1 MINLCFFF
9 IYTEGTMAE
18 VILDIPGRVHFGSD
32 VLNLVGSIA
41 SEFGNR
47 ALLLADY
54 NLHEGRHIERV
65 IDLLHSKGIQCILID
80 DLGTYGSS
88 RTLKDTV
95 EFARTSRIE
104 IILAMGGSSTLNA
117 GWALASRY
125 RNTPNHPEAERSA
138 YMEILTVFRYPFL
151 LRNAYI
157 EMDPRIQRLKVFSLP
172 SNLHKG
178 TLIDP
183 GIMTGISTKY
193 TGTLL
198 MDTLLQALE
207 GFLSSEG
214 NFMTE
219 TLFRGAL
226 LHGGEGLNEALR
238 GEKSLK
244 PRVKAIQSGVLSAF
258 GYSILRM
265 GPAVALSYTLN
276 KQFDI
281 PKSWIGTVLLPHLAD
296 IYEESHPELLA
307 EAAKLIGE
315 DTFGLYPQEA
325 AASFSSHIRRSLAVL
340 GLPTRLRDF
349 DLKLPRLVEAAE
361 EAAGL
366 DSTLAFHVPLSVDSL
381 YDFLKRAF

>member
-1 MINLCFFF
+1 
-9 IYTEGTMAE
+9 MAE
-18 VILDIPGRVHFGSD
+18 VLLDIPGKLYFGSD

-41 SEFGNR
+41 SGYGNR

-65 IDLLHSKGIQCILID
+65 IDLLHGKGIQCILID
-80 DLGTYGSS
+80 DIGSYGSS
-88 RTLKDTV
+88 RTITDTV

-104 IILAMGGSSTLNA
+104 VILAMGGSSTLNA
-117 GWALASRY
+117 GRTIATRY
-125 RNTPNHPEAERSA
+125 RGTMHHPEAERSA
-138 YMEILTVFRYPFL
+138 YLEILTVFRYPFL

-157 EMDPRIQRLKVFSLP
+157 DMDPGEQRLKVFPLP
-172 SNLHKG
+172 PGLYKG

-183 GIMTGISTKY
+183 GIMAGLSTKY

-214 NFMTE
+214 NFLSQ

-226 LHGGEGLNEALR
+226 LHAGEGLEEALR

-244 PRVKAIQSGVLSAF
+244 PRVKATQSGLQSAL

-265 GPAVALSYTLN
+265 GPAVALSYTCSR
-276 KQFDI
+276 QFGI
-281 PKSWIGTVLLPHLAD
+281 PKSWIGTVFLPHLAD
-296 IYEESHPELLA
+296 THEESHPELLA
-307 EAAKLIGE
+307 EAARLIGE
-315 DTFGLYPQEA
+315 DTFGLSIEEA
-325 AASFSSHIRRSLAVL
+325 ASSFSNRVRRALSVL

-349 DLKLPRLVEAAE
+349 DLKLPRLVEVAE

-366 DSTLAFHVPLSVDSL
+366 DSTVAFHVPLSVESL

>member
-1 MINLCFFF
+1 MVNLCFFF
-9 IYTEGTMAE
+9 YTEVGIMAE
-18 VILDIPGRVHFGSD
+18 VILDIPGKVHFGSD

-41 SEFGNR
+41 AEYGNR

-65 IDLLHSKGIQCILID
+65 IDLLHTKGIQCILID
-80 DLGTYGSS
+80 DLGNYGSS
-88 RTLKDTV
+88 RTITETV

-104 IILAMGGSSTLNA
+104 IILSMGGSTTLNRA
-117 GWALASRY
+117 RSIASRY
-125 RNTPNHPEAERSA
+125 RTTPGHSEAERSA
-138 YMEILTVFRYPFL
+138 YLEILTVFRFPFL

-157 EMDPRIQRLKVFSLP
+157 EMDPREQRLNVFALP
-172 SNLHKG
+172 SNLYKG

-183 GIMTGISTKY
+183 GIMAGLSTKY

-214 NFMTE
+214 NFLSE

-226 LHGGEGLNEALR
+226 LHGGEGLDEALR

-244 PRVKAIQSGVLSAF
+244 PRVKATQSGVLSAL
-258 GYSILRM
+258 GYSMLRM
-265 GPAVALSYTLN
+265 GPAVALTYTLHRR
-276 KQFDI
+276 FSI

-296 IYEESHPELLA
+296 TFEESHPELLA

-315 DTFGLYPQEA
+315 DTFGLPPQEA
-325 AASFSSHIRRSLAVL
+325 ASSFSNRIRRTLAVL

-349 DLKLPRLVEAAE
+349 DLKLARLVEAAE

-366 DSTLAFHVPLSVDSL
+366 DGTPAFHVPFSVDSL

>member
-1 MINLCFFF
+1 
-9 IYTEGTMAE
+9 MAE
-18 VILDIPGRVHFGSD
+18 VILEVPGKLYFGSD

-41 SEFGNR
+41 SEYGNR

-54 NLHEGRHIERV
+54 NLHEGKYIERV
-65 IDLLHSKGIQCILID
+65 IDLLHGKGIQCILID
-80 DLGTYGSS
+80 DFGSYGSS
-88 RTLKDTV
+88 RTVTEMV
-95 EFARTSRIE
+95 EFARSSHIE
-104 IILAMGGSSTLNA
+104 ILISMGGSSTLNA
-117 GWALASRY
+117 GRSIASRY
-125 RNTPNHPEAERSA
+125 RTSPRHTEAEHSV
-138 YMEILTVFRYPFL
+138 YLEILSVFRFPFL
-151 LRNAYI
+151 LRNAFI
-157 EMDPRIQRLKVFSLP
+157 EMDPGEQRLKMYPLP
-172 SNLHKG
+172 PNLYKG

-183 GIMTGISTKY
+183 GIMAGLSTKY

-207 GFLSSEG
+207 GFISSEG
-214 NFMTE
+214 NFMSE

-226 LHGGEGLNEALR
+226 LHGGDGLNEALR

-244 PRVKAIQSGVLSAF
+244 PRVKATQSGVLSAL
-258 GYSILRM
+258 GYSIIRM

-276 KQFDI
+276 RQFGI

-296 IYEESHPELLA
+296 TYEESHPELLA

-315 DTFGLYPQEA
+315 DTFGLSPQEA
-325 AASFSSHIRRSLAVL
+325 ASSFSSRIRRTLAGL

-349 DLKLPRLVEAAE
+349 DLKLTRLVEAAE

-366 DSTLAFHVPLSVDSL
+366 ESTQAFQVPLSVDSL

>member
-1 MINLCFFF
+1 
-9 IYTEGTMAE
+9 MAE
-18 VILDIPGRVHFGSD
+18 VILNIPGRVHFGSD

-41 SEFGNR
+41 SEFGSR

-80 DLGTYGSS
+80 DLGSYGSS
-88 RTLKDTV
+88 RTISDTV
-95 EFARTSRIE
+95 EFAKTSRIE
-104 IILAMGGSSTLNA
+104 IIIAMGGGSTLNT
-117 GWALASRY
+117 GRSIASRY
-125 RNTPNHPEAERSA
+125 RGTAHHPEAGGSA
-138 YMEILTVFRYPFL
+138 YLEILTVFRYPFM
-151 LRNAYI
+151 LRSAYI
-157 EMDPRIQRLKVFSLP
+157 AMDPGVQRLNVFPMP
-172 SNLHKG
+172 SNLYKG

-183 GIMTGISTKY
+183 GIMAGISTKY

-198 MDTLLQALE
+198 MDTLFQALE

-226 LHGGEGLNEALR
+226 SHGGEGLNEALR

-244 PRVKAIQSGVLSAF
+244 PRVKATQSGVLSAL
-258 GYSILRM
+258 GYSILPM
-265 GPAVALSYTLN
+265 GPAMALSYTLN

-296 IYEESHPELLA
+296 TYEESHPELLA

-315 DTFGLYPQEA
+315 DTFGLSPQEA
-325 AASFSSHIRRSLAVL
+325 AASFSNRIRRFLAVL

-366 DSTLAFHVPLSVDSL
+366 NSTLSFHVPFSVDSL